1 MNRKLVLLLTCFL
14 VALSMAAQKRVTG
27 RVTDSDGL
35 PVSGAQ
41 VAVSGTK
48 IEAKTDAN
56 GSFTLSNV
64 PASARTLTISSLGM
78 ETQQIAVGDNVIVVL
93 KEKERDLEEAVVIG
107 YGTARKLGTVGG
119 AVSHV
124 TSEKIEG
131 RPSISIADAVQGQI
145 TGLQVMNNSGDAG
158 DLSDVPT
165 FYIRGV
171 GSLEASNDPL
181 IVLDGTPVGTS
192 VMNLIN
198 ASDIESI
205 TTLKDASAT
214 SIYGARAA
222 NGVIV
227 ITTKKGRNNE
237 AAELKI
243 SQKIGW
249 SQLARRIGNPMSAA
263 ELLNFQ
269 LEHGLINA
277 ADYLE
282 YKTHGANMDW
292 QKYYFDDAAPMYQTN
307 VSLRG
312 GSAASRYF
320 VSGEYLKNS
329 GVDGSSFMKRYSLR
343 SNLDTKMF
351 DWLTFGLNQSI
362 VYTDRN
368 TNGYTYAGNSNVRSY
383 SSAAVMMP
391 GYWDPYDPE
400 SSAAHMIYGMG
411 SFDTKWLRD
420 QQPSNIND
428 IIYNGSAYAQLTP
441 IEGLTIKSQL
451 GVYGTNTNS
460 RHRILTAFPSASS
473 AGTASASDSRS
484 AQWTITNTAE
494 YKWDFN
500 EIHKFTALIGQEGIR
515 STSHGFTVGGLGGT
529 DDRMLTLSNMTE
541 ANLDDMSESSS
552 KYEFLSFFGRIDY
565 SLHDRYFADFTIRN
579 DNSSRFGEDNR
590 SAWFMSGNV
599 MWKMRN
605 EAFMKDIWWLDALD
619 VRAAIGSTGNAGIG
633 NYASLGLI
641 GATQYEGTPGWIISQ
656 PSNKKLGWEKQIQSN
671 FGVTASFFNKLIV
684 DLNIYT
690 KKTKNMLMEI
700 PLPYTTGF
708 SSQMMNVGEMSNRG
722 FEIDIKYDVLRHHDY
737 FLQLRANFAYNTNK
751 IDKLFYGLKEWP
763 MEKYLLNYVVGKSLN
778 YYMPIYAGVDKE
790 DGAPM
795 WYKVG
800 YKGKAGHVF
809 DPERMTKDNSN
820 MEALYQVTD
829 KPRFAPGTGGFGVT
843 GGWKGISVNADFA
856 FILGKYMVNNTY
868 LWATTKSNMQNGFN
882 GDRDMLHIWEK
893 PGDLSDLPAFRYDSE
908 FDTHLLEN
916 ASFLRLKN
924 LTVAYD
930 LPQKWM
936 QETGFVKNVRLS
948 FITRNLF
955 TITGYRG
962 ADPEIDTNISYGNYP
977 ATRQFVLGVEVTF

>member
-1 MNRKLVLLLTCFL
+1 MNRKLVLLFACFL
-14 VALSMAAQKRVTG
+14 MAISMAAQKRVTG
-27 RVTDSDGL
+27 RVTDTNGA
-35 PVSGAQ
+35 PVANAAVR
-41 VAVSGTK
+41 VAGTK
-48 IEAKTDAN
+48 VLTYTDAN
-56 GSFTLSNV
+56 GNFTLSSV
-64 PASARTLTISSLGM
+64 PNTAKDLTISYLGY
-78 ETQQIAVGDNVIVVL
+78 EAQTVAISSNVQVVL
-93 KEKERDLEEAVVIG
+93 KEAENVLEEAVVLG

-145 TGLQVMNNSGDAG
+145 TGLQVLNNSGDAG
-158 DLSDVPT
+158 DLTDVPT

-205 TTLKDASAT
+205 TTLKDASET

-243 SQKIGW
+243 SQKMGW
-249 SQLARRIGNPMSAA
+249 SQLARRIGNPMNAA

-269 LEHGLINA
+269 LEHGLITA

-282 YKTHGANMDW
+282 YKSHGANMDW

-320 VSGEYLKNS
+320 VSGEYLKND
-329 GVDGSSFMKRYSLR
+329 GVDGASFMKRYSLR

-368 TNGYTYAGNSNVRSY
+368 TNGYTYAGSGNVRSY

-400 SSAAHMIYGMG
+400 SAAAHMIYGMG
-411 SFDTKWLRD
+411 SFETKWLRD
-420 QQPSNIND
+420 LQPSSIND

-441 IEGLTIKSQL
+441 IKGLTIKSQL
-451 GVYGTNTNS
+451 GVYATNS
-460 RHRILTAFPSASS
+460 NSNRRILTAFPSAAA

-494 YKWDFN
+494 YKWDLN
-500 EIHKFTALIGQEGIR
+500 DDHKFTFLLGQEGIR
-515 STSHGFTVGGLGGT
+515 STSHGFSAGGSGGT

-541 ANLDDMSESSS
+541 ADLSAMSESSS

-565 SLHDRYFADFTIRN
+565 SLKDKYFFDFTIRN
-579 DNSSRFGEDNR
+579 DQSSRFGEDNR
-590 SAWFMSGNV
+590 SAWFMSGNA
-599 MWKMRN
+599 MWKMKK
-605 EAFMKDIWWLDALD
+605 EEFMKDIWWLDDLD
-619 VRAAIGSTGNAGIG
+619 IRAAIGSTGNAGIG
-633 NYASLGLI
+633 NYASLGII
-641 GATQYEGTPGWIISQ
+641 GDVQYGAVPGWVISQ

-671 FGVTASFFNKLIV
+671 IGITASFFNKLIV
-684 DLNIYT
+684 DLNFYT
-690 KKTKNMLMEI
+690 KKTLNMLMEI

-708 SSQMMNVGEMSNRG
+708 STQMMNVGEMSNRG
-722 FEIDIKYDVLRHHDY
+722 IEIDIKYDVLREQDY

-751 IDKLFYGLKEWP
+751 IDKLFYGLDEWP

-829 KPRFAPGTGGFGVT
+829 KPRYAPGTGGFGIT
-843 GGWKGISVNADFA
+843 GGWKGITVNADFA
-856 FILGKYMVNNTY
+856 FVLGKYMVNNTY
-868 LWATTKSNMQNGFN
+868 LWVTTKSNMQNGFN
-882 GDRDMLHIWEK
+882 GDRDMLDIWK
-893 PGDLSDLPAFRYDSE
+893 QPGDLADLPAFRYDSE

-916 ASFLRLKN
+916 ASFMRLKN

-930 LPQKWM
+930 LPKKWM
-936 QETGFVKNVRLS
+936 AETGFMKNVRFS

-955 TITGYRG
+955 TITSYRG
-962 ADPEIDTNISYGNYP
+962 ADPEIDANISYGNYP